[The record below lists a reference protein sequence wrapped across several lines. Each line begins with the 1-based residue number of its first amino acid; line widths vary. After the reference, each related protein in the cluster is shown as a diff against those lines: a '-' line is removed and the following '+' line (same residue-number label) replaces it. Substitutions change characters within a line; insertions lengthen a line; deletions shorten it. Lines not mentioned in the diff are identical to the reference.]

1 LSAGGEG
8 KRRVAATAVSS
19 QPSGSAA
26 ATVILGERALA
37 SRQAGR
43 VLGVR
48 ESAGKQHH
56 GSITHAGSEPLRWI
70 LLQVA

>member
-1 LSAGGEG
+1 
-8 KRRVAATAVSS
+8 
-19 QPSGSAA
+19 
-26 ATVILGERALA
+26 VILGERALA